1 MVNKNLCSFHDIV
14 GYSGK
19 KKNSPYY
26 LRVYNLL
33 GDQELEEGKTEA
45 EIRQLGYVVR

>member
-1 MVNKNLCSFHDIV
+1 MTLLDIQ
-14 GYSGK
+14 GK
-19 KKNSPYY
+19 KKNSPYH

>member
-1 MVNKNLCSFHDIV
+1 MTLLDIQ
-14 GYSGK
+14 G
-19 KKNSPYY
+19 KKNSPYH

-45 EIRQLGYVVR
+45 EIR